1 MISFPAGGLE
11 PLKLMEIRGNK
22 NSEIIENTV
31 SKEKT
36 GSGFTG
42 IIDLLSKGVTG
53 VNDLQQNA
61 KKSVEQVAAGDGQNL
76 HNVIIAT
83 QEASMAFQFALKT
96 RNKVVEVYNEVM
108 RMNV

>member
-1 MISFPAGGLE
+1 MTTLPAGGLE
-11 PLKLMEIRGNK
+11 PLKLMEIRGNTYTDK
-22 NSEIIENTV
+22 TET

-42 IIDLLSKGVTG
+42 IIDLLSRG
-53 VNDLQQNA
+53 VNSVHDLQQKA
-61 KKSVEQVAAGDGQNL
+61 KTSVEQVASGDGQNI

-83 QEASMAFQFALKT
+83 QEASMAFQFALRT
-96 RNKVVEVYNEVM
+96 RNKVVEAYNEVM

>member
-11 PLKLMEIRGNK
+11 PLKLMEITGNR
-22 NSEIIENTV
+22 NTEIIENTV
-31 SKEKT
+31 SKEKN

-42 IIDLLSKGVTG
+42 IIDLLSKGVTS
-53 VNDLQQNA
+53 VNNVQQKA
-61 KKSVEQVAAGDGQNL
+61 QKSVEQVAAGDGQNV
-76 HNVIIAT
+76 HDVVIAM